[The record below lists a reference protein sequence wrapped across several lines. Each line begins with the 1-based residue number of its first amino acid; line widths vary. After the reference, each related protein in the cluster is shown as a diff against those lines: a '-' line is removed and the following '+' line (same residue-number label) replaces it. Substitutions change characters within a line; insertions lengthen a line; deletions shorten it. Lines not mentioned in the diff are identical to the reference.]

1 MFLAVLGEELFAD
14 VGLLLD
20 DEVPLEGFPV
30 AEVDFV
36 VAVTVEFGVEERKGC
51 GETLELRTHEFADCG
66 LDLGGCCEDLLL
78 SEDITLVI
86 DISESV
92 AHETGAGGVVTVID
106 GEVED
111 LLEVDAHG
119 LEPLV

>member
-1 MFLAVLGEELFAD
+1 MFLTVLGEELFAD

-36 VAVTVEFGVEERKGC
+36 VAVAVEFGVEERKGC
-51 GETLELRTHEFADCG
+51 GETLELRTHEFANGG
-66 LDLGGCCEDLLL
+66 LDLFNGGLELLL

-86 DISESV
+86 DIGESV
-92 AHETGAGGVVTVID
+92 AHETGVGGVVTVID

-111 LLEVDAHG
+111 FLEVGAHG